1 MGDGGVI
8 LVVDQDRKAR
18 ARTELILRPLK
29 HDVACAADA
38 EVALE
43 LVEARVPAL
52 AIVDVELPGL
62 NGLGLLTQLVQRF
75 DGAVPVILTSADRT
89 APLDRAAGLLLGADD
104 YLVKPVDPA
113 ELVARAARTLKRA
126 SSRPHD
132 AAPDPSTKALS
143 PREHEILGFLAQGK
157 TQRQIADD
165 LVLSPKTVG
174 THIQHVLSKLGVHS
188 RAQAVAEAY
197 RSRLVTVEFEGHLLA
212 ADARVDDEPGAES
225 LPPPALV
232 T

>member
-18 ARTELILRPLK
+18 ARTEVILRPLK
-29 HDVACAADA
+29 HDVTSVADA
-38 EVALE
+38 ELALE

-52 AIVDVELPGL
+52 AIVDVDLPGL
-62 NGLGLLTQLVQRF
+62 NGLGLMTQLIERF
-75 DGAVPVILTSADRT
+75 DGTVPVILTSADRT

-104 YLVKPVDPA
+104 YLEKPVDPA

-132 AAPDPSTKALS
+132 LAPDPAKRTLS
-143 PREHEILGFLAQGK
+143 PREQEILGFLAEGK

-197 RSRLVTVEFEGHLLA
+197 RSRLVSAEFEGQLLA
-212 ADARVDDEPGAES
+212 VDARVDDEPGAES
-225 LPPPALV
+225 RPPAALV

>member
-1 MGDGGVI
+1 MGEGGVI

-29 HDVACAADA
+29 LDVACAADA

-43 LVEARVPAL
+43 LVEARIPAL

-62 NGLGLLTQLVQRF
+62 NGLGLLTQLIGRF
-75 DGAVPVILTSADRT
+75 DGAVPVILTSVDRT
-89 APLDRAAGLLLGADD
+89 TPLDRTAGLLLGADD
-104 YLVKPVDPA
+104 YLVKPVDAA
-113 ELVARAARTLKRA
+113 ELVARVNRSLRRAART
-126 SSRPHD
+126 D
-132 AAPDPSTKALS
+132 AAPVKGTLS
-143 PREHEILGFLAQGK
+143 PREREILGFLAAGK

-197 RSRLVTVEFEGHLLA
+197 RSRLVSPEFEGHVLA
-212 ADARVDDEPGAES
+212 QGASVGDEPGAEL